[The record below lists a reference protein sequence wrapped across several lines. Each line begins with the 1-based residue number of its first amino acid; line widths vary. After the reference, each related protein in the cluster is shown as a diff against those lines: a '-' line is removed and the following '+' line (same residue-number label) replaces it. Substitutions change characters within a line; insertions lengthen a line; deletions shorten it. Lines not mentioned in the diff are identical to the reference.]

1 MRRSALFILLVLSLL
16 SVIPATA
23 AVRPPNVCV
32 TCHGG
37 LPARLGMPV
46 KLWQTS
52 IHAEHGVSC
61 NACHGGDPMDA
72 VNSMSPARGFRRVP
86 IATEIPTI
94 CGGCH
99 MGIAKY
105 NAASPHGK
113 ALGRGGPTCVTCHGS
128 HGVIRATID
137 QINRKNCTPCHGYES
152 ALEIKNIMMKTD
164 GMLKAIENRI
174 TELKNQGILTDTL
187 EKRLFALRNQSHLLF
202 HTLNIDLIR
211 QESAHL
217 QAELEKNNS
226 IGSTGTGLSIGTL
239 AVGGALLAALLFY
252 LIKKNID

>member
-1 MRRSALFILLVLSLL
+1 
-16 SVIPATA
+16 
-23 AVRPPNVCV
+23 
-32 TCHGG
+32 
-37 LPARLGMPV
+37 
-46 KLWQTS
+46 
-52 IHAEHGVSC
+52 
-61 NACHGGDPMDA
+61 MDA
-72 VNSMSPARGFRRVP
+72 VNSMSQARGFRGVP
-86 IATEIPTI
+86 VATEIPSI

-105 NAASPHGK
+105 HAASPHGR

-128 HGVIRATID
+128 HGVVRATID
-137 QINRKNCTPCHGYES
+137 QINRKNCTPCHGFES

-164 GMLKAIENRI
+164 GMLKAIEDRI
-174 TELKNQGILTDTL
+174 IELKNQGILTDTL
-187 EKRLFALRNQSHLLF
+187 EKRLFSLRNQSHSLF

-239 AVGGALLAALLFY
+239 AVGWALILALLFY

>member
-1 MRRSALFILLVLSLL
+1 MKQLLFAFLLVFSLL
-16 SVIPATA
+16 SAPPATA
-23 AVRPPNVCV
+23 AVRPVDVCV
-32 TCHGG
+32 TCHGA
-37 LPARLGMPV
+37 LSARLGMPA
-46 KLWQTS
+46 KLWKAS

-61 NACHGGDPMDA
+61 NACHGGDPMDGA
-72 VNSMSPARGFRRVP
+72 NSMSPARGFRGVP

-128 HGVIRATID
+128 HGVVKATID
-137 QINRKNCTPCHGYES
+137 QINRKNCTPCHGFES
-152 ALEIKNIMMKTD
+152 AWEIRNAMLKTD
-164 GMLKAIENRI
+164 GMLKAIEDRI
-174 TELKNQGILTDTL
+174 IELKNQGILTDTL
-187 EKRLFALRNQSHLLF
+187 EKRLFALRNQSHSLF

-217 QAELEKNNS
+217 QAELEKNNG
-226 IGSTGTGLSIGTL
+226 IGNTGTGLSIGAL
-239 AVGGALLAALLFY
+239 AVGWALLAALLFY